1 MTFSETVDVTGTPR
15 LPLDIGGTTRHATAA
30 PVEGAT
36 VVDFTYTVD
45 AADYDAD
52 GFEISENTLELD
64 GGTIRRAGADVDA
77 DLDHPGVGAS
87 SDYTVNGVVIDEV
100 RMVSEAP
107 HGRFY
112 TLDDDIE
119 FGVTFNRSVK
129 VTGTPQLAFCLNRSG
144 QSCKDKKA
152 DYDRGSDSETV
163 VFRYTVQAGDEDN
176 NGIWIVAD
184 AVSLNGGAIT
194 QEDDSRRAAYLGHG
208 AQGTQADHRVNAQA
222 EIIGGGVTVTS
233 SPRAA
238 TATYGAGERI
248 EITVTFGAPVIATT
262 ATDFV
267 LSVDGAK
274 RAPLLRGSGTNQ
286 LVFGYTVEPG
296 DEDNNGIWI
305 GDQSRT
311 LVGNREGDP
320 QNGAITRVATG
331 LAAGLTHGG
340 LGTQSGHKVDGSLTP
355 PNSAPVITTTSPVE
369 TPENGTAVATL
380 AATDFESD
388 PITWS
393 TTGGA
398 DADRFA
404 LTTAGALTF
413 VAAPDYESPADVA
426 SGDPAN
432 AAADNEYVVFVTAS
446 DGTDGTELE
455 LVVRV
460 TNVDEGQ
467 SGTVSIDNTAPMIGD
482 ELTASTL
489 DVADPDGLPDPFE
502 PTWQWYYSVP
512 GTGEFVIT
520 GATSATFM
528 VGEFESG
535 LAFIAKA
542 SWTDAGGFAN
552 TLASV
557 PTAEGVFCALNPG
570 DLWCAGMTVDS
581 LRLIGGGNG
590 RGFRSGQAG
599 DLTNRSFQY
608 NGVSH
613 TVQAV
618 YYVFIPSSASLPAG
632 ALALAIEPAVPDG
645 LKLLLGGEEFSESNA
660 MRYRDEIFW
669 ERSGVNWSFGEQVTL
684 RLQPEAPPTV
694 TVAAAT
700 GGETVTEGTDAAFTL
715 SRTEAT
721 TVALTVTVKVS
732 ETVAVLKDASVS
744 PSSVTFAAGAA
755 TATLALAT
763 DDDDTDNDD
772 GTVTVTLGA
781 GAGYTLGDQA
791 AATVAVSDNDVPVDF
806 VLAVP
811 STVAEDAGT
820 ATVTVTATTAEN
832 APPATLVEVQ
842 LARVGGTATGGSDYE
857 AVSETATFQVSDF
870 AAVTV
875 DGQPRY
881 QAAWT
886 HDVTIIDDG
895 VGEGDETL
903 VLEISASSG
912 FQSIHT
918 LGGGRD
924 PVRATVTI
932 VDDDASTDATL
943 SDLVVNDGNADLTLT
958 PTFASG
964 TTTYTAMVAYAV
976 AEVTVTPTKNA
987 TGATIEYL
995 DGSDATLTDADTS
1008 DPGHQVAVAE
1018 GDTVIQV
1025 KVTAEDGAP
1034 TQTYTVTVKRAAVP
1048 PTIDTVEVTSTPLLT
1063 SSGGSTPNTYGVG
1076 ETIEVSV
1083 TFDEPVTAT
1092 TDTDFVLS
1100 VSGAKRAPLLR
1111 GSGTATLVFG
1121 YTVLAADSDGNGIWI
1136 GDQDRTLVG
1145 NRDGTAQ
1152 NGTIASVATT
1162 VAADLTHSQLGER
1175 SGHRVDG
1182 ARSIVLVA
1190 VTSTPLLTSSSGST
1204 PDTYGA
1210 GEKIRF
1216 TVSFNAAVDVTGDPV
1231 STFSLGGPDDI
1242 RRVDAAYES
1251 GSGTAELVFG
1261 YTVVSTDMDPNGIYQ
1276 LGGVTDFPDESDPGP
1291 VALDADDSIVFTGTG
1306 TDAPLA
1312 YPDRQQRSGHKVDGS
1327 RTAGNSAPAITTTS
1341 PVETP
1346 ENGTA
1351 VATLAATDAD
1361 DDPITWSKTGGAD
1374 ADRFAL
1380 TASGVLTFVAA
1391 PDYESPVDV
1400 TSADPANAAANN
1412 EYVVFVTASDGTADT
1427 ADTELKLV
1435 VQVSNADE
1443 GQSGTVS
1450 IDDTAP
1456 MVGDEL
1462 TASTAADVDDPD
1474 GLPDPFAP
1482 TWKWYRTPSGGAEA
1496 EISGATSATYTVVEA
1511 DLDAALTAKA
1521 RWTDAGGFANTL
1533 ASAPTAA
1540 VTRAEALPAVTIVAD
1555 HEAFTA
1561 VLDLVTFTLTR
1572 TEDPAAALDVSVALT
1587 QDKDLIGSEYLA
1599 QTVTFRAGE
1608 ATATLNI
1615 HAHFFAGSTVTGET
1629 ALTATVQDGSGYVPG
1644 SPNTASTRIRVADPA
1659 VTASFEQAAYTFD
1672 EAAGDATLA
1681 VILLTATG
1689 VPVPHGDIFLSI
1701 NTETITGGASPG
1713 GVDFENPAGSI
1724 QFVPSDF
1731 TADGTNFTARKEVT
1745 LAIVDDALDEPD
1757 EALTVILEPLASTQ
1771 AVVALSQPDGTA
1783 CPMVHRCDATVTI
1796 TDNDESAV
1804 ATLSA
1809 LAVSGG
1815 GADLLTF
1822 ASDTTTYTAMV
1833 TNDVETLTFTA
1844 TKSDAGASVAYLDSD
1859 GTLDD
1864 ADTTEDGFQVAL
1876 AVGANAITV
1885 RVTAENGTAVQDYT
1899 VTVTRAEGLPTV
1911 TVAAAAGGETVT
1923 EGTDAAFTLSRT
1935 GSTTAALTVAVAV
1948 SETGS
1953 VLKDASA
1960 VPSSVTFDAGA
1971 ATATLALATNDDDT
1985 DDDDGTV
1992 TVTLGAGAVYTVG
2005 DPGAATVAVSDNDV
2019 PVDFVLAVPATVA
2032 EDAGPV
2038 TVTVTATTAENAPPA
2053 TLVEVQL
2060 ARVGGTATG
2069 GSDYEAVSETVRFQ
2083 VSAFAPA
2090 TVDGQSRYQA
2100 EWTHDVVIHDDEV
2113 VEGDET
2119 LVLEMSPTSAFLL
2132 IHTLHGAQDAVQ
2144 ATLTIVDNDVANAAP
2159 TAADQ
2164 TVTTDEDTAYA
2175 FDASDFGFVDTDTD
2189 DELASVRVV
2198 TLPGSG
2204 TLAVSGSAVSVDREV
2219 AASDLGGNLTYT
2231 PVADEHGS
2239 GYASFTFRVSDGTD
2253 ESAAAYTMTI
2263 DVNAVNDAPTAAD
2276 RTVTTD
2282 EDTAYAFDASDFG
2295 FADTDT
2301 GAELASVRVVTV
2313 PGSGTLAVS
2322 GSAVSVDRE
2331 VAASDLGGNLT
2342 YTPAADG
2349 HGSGYAS
2356 FTFRVSDGTAESAAA
2371 YTMTIDVTPVNDAP
2385 TAADG
2390 TVTTDEDTAY
2400 AFDASDF
2407 GFADTDTGDGLA
2419 SVRVVTVPGS
2429 GTLAVSGSAVSA
2441 DREVAASDL
2450 GGNLTYTPAAD
2461 GHGSG
2466 YASFTFRVSD
2476 GTDESAAAYT
2486 MTIDVTPVNDTP
2498 TAADRTVTTDEDT
2511 AYAFD
2516 ASDFGFTDADTG
2528 AELASVRVV
2537 TVPGSGTLAVSGA
2550 AVSADQEVAASDLGG
2565 NLTFAP
2571 AENEHGSGNASFTF
2585 RVSDGTDESA
2595 ADYTMTIDVNAVNDA
2610 PTLASALP
2618 DRSATAGEEFSYQ
2631 VPEDAFS
2638 DVDDDTLSYAA
2649 AQDDDSAL
2657 PAWLSFDA
2665 TTRTFSGTAVAGDTG
2680 TVTVRVTAS
2689 DGNDETASTTFALE
2703 VTAAANT
2710 VPTAADQT
2718 VTTDEDTAYAFD
2730 ASDFGFADT
2739 DTGAELASVRVVT
2752 VPGSGT
2758 LAVSGSAVSVDREVA
2773 ASDLGGS
2780 LTYTPAADGHGIGY
2794 ASFTFRVSDGT
2805 DESASTYTM
2814 TIDVNAVN
2822 DAPTA
2827 ADGTVTTDEDTAYAF
2842 GASDFGFADTD
2853 TGDGLASVR
2862 VVTVPGSGTLAVS
2875 GSAVSVDREVAASDL
2890 GGNLTYTPAA
2900 DGHGSGYA
2908 SFTFRVSDGTDESA
2922 ADYTMTI
2929 DVNAVNDAPS
2939 AGTVTIDDTAPVVG
2953 DELTATAAGIADP
2966 DGLPAPL
2973 TLSWQWYRTPAGGN
2987 ETEIAGAM
2995 AATYTVREDDAGAAL
3010 TAKATYQDS
3019 GGFANTLASAPTGAV
3034 GRVPVLS
3041 VGNASATEGNAV
3053 SFQVAL
3059 TAASTQ
3065 AVTVDWAA
3073 SAESGDTAGSGD
3085 FTAANGALTFTAGQT
3100 EKAVTV
3106 STTEDTIDEED
3117 ETFTLRLSNATNAT
3131 LATDPTAT
3139 GTIRDDDEAN
3149 APPPPVAPEGEA
3161 TAGSYTSLDVR
3172 WTAPTGGPAV
3182 TGYELRYR
3190 EHLLPVRAHRAAAH
3204 RQGGA
3209 WTEWPHRG
3217 TGTEATITG
3226 LKVNTAYEVDVRAVY
3241 GEVRSAWVRVPGT
3254 VRTGAPEAARIRS
3267 VTVVSG
3273 PGSDGVWGAGERVE
3287 LEVRYSLPVAVEQP
3301 EYWENADG
3309 ERHPPGPFVVVAF
3322 RGDARP
3328 GYGEVLSMPL
3338 VPYAGGSGTDRLRF
3352 SYRVGAAEAGAR
3364 GVAVADGTLLLRG
3377 ATIRTLESGDGEPEF
3392 IRTRVF
3398 QVNVRAPAGGDGAW
3412 TAGDTVRV
3420 EVRFTGPAAAAT
3432 TRPPNWE
3439 EVVVD
3444 ETGGTPSIGVRLGDG
3459 QSRPLAHTASYE
3471 TGSRTNTLTF
3481 EYAVTA
3487 GDGRVSAVEV
3497 VADSLARNGA
3507 TMRNERGYDA
3517 ELDHLGTLRYASLA
3531 ALMVRGAAAVRE
3543 GGTLKFPMEL
3553 ARASEAPVTV
3563 DYATADGTATAGKDY
3578 TATRGTVT
3586 FAPGRTRK
3594 TVEVRVLRDEEAED
3608 AETVVL
3614 RLSNAHSVGSE
3625 APVEV
3630 TVPEA
3635 KGMIE
3640 DVAPEA
3646 PSGVLTA
3653 RFARAPA
3660 EHDGKTAFKLLV
3672 AFSEGIKIGFRTF
3685 RDQSLSVS
3693 GGSVTK
3699 AKRVDRRRDL
3709 WEVTVKPGS
3718 LGDVTVTLEG
3728 GRACGTA
3735 GAVCTGDGRALSAT
3749 ISTTVLGPV
3758 ALSVADAR
3766 VREAEDALLVF
3777 EVTLDRARHA
3787 AVTVDYVTSD
3797 VTARAG
3803 EDYTSA
3809 SGTLTF
3815 ATGERSKTVEVTVLD
3830 DAHDEGEETLT
3841 LTLSNPSGA
3850 YLADATATG
3859 TIENSDHMPKAWMVR
3874 FGRTVGSQV
3883 VDALTQR
3890 LDGAGGSHV
3899 TVAGI
3904 NLIGAPGLG
3913 PQAEDDAPFGLPEWA
3928 KNAER
3933 EADVRTITAEDI
3945 RLRSAFHLSSGG
3957 DGTHEGGPTF
3967 TAWGRVATGGFEAE
3981 EDDVTMDGD
3990 VTTGLVGFDA
4000 EWERALAGIMLSQ
4013 SSGDG
4018 SYRLDPAKGDD
4029 AGTVESSLTGVYPY
4043 ARVDLNRQVSAWAL
4057 AGIGSGEL
4065 TLHQQGEKPM
4075 PTDISMRMG
4084 AVGVKGK
4091 VLDGTGASGV
4101 SLDVKTDAMWVGTKS
4116 ERTND
4121 MVATEGDVTR
4131 VRLILQGERRFEGG
4145 NGATFTPSAEV
4156 GLRHDGGDA
4165 ETGTGVEV
4173 GAGLRYTAGAVT
4185 VEAQARTLLVHEASG
4200 YEEWGMSGAIRVTPD
4215 ASGRGLTL
4223 SIAPV
4228 WGRTGSAAERLWSAH
4243 DARALG
4249 ADSEFE
4255 AGSRLALDAG
4265 YGIGLAHR
4273 RGVLTPYAGLT
4284 LGDAGNRTVRT
4295 GTRWQLGPDA
4305 MVALEGS
4312 RQTSRAGEAD
4322 NRLMLRVALRF

>member
-15 LPLDIGGTTRHATAA
+15 LPLDIGGTTRYATAA

-119 FGVTFNRSVK
+119 IGVTFNRSVK

-144 QSCKDKKA
+144 QSCKEKKA

-176 NGIWIVAD
+176 NGIWIGAD

-194 QEDDSRRAAYLGHG
+194 QEDDSSRAANLGHG
-208 AQGTQADHRVNAQA
+208 VQGTQADHRVNALG
-222 EIIGGGVTVTS
+222 EIIGDGVTVTS

-248 EITVTFGAPVIATT
+248 EITVTFGAPVIATNN
-262 ATDFV
+262 TDFV
-267 LSVDGAK
+267 LSVVGAK
-274 RAPLLRGSGTNQ
+274 RAPLLRGSGTDQ

-311 LVGNREGDP
+311 LVGIREGDP

-467 SGTVSIDNTAPMIGD
+467 SGTVSIDDTAPVVGD
-482 ELTASTL
+482 ELTASTTN
-489 DVADPDGLPDPFE
+489 VVDPDGLPDPFE
-502 PTWQWYYSVP
+502 PTWQWYYSVSNF
-512 GTGEFVIT
+512 GEFVIP
-520 GATSATFM
+520 GATSATFT
-528 VGEFESG
+528 VGEFDIG
-535 LAFIAKA
+535 LAYIAKA

-552 TLASV
+552 TLASA
-557 PTAEGVFCALNPG
+557 PTAESAFCTVNPG
-570 DLWCAGMTVDS
+570 DLWCAGMTVEQFP
-581 LRLIGGGNG
+581 LPGGGIG
-590 RGFRSGQAG
+590 KGVWVGQAG
-599 DLTNRSFQY
+599 ELTNDTFPYGGELYR
-608 NGVSH
+608 
-613 TVQAV
+613 VQAV
-618 YYVFIPSSASLPAG
+618 YYVSAASSASLPAG
-632 ALALAIEPAVPDG
+632 ALALTIEPVVPDG
-645 LKLLLGGEEFSESNA
+645 LTLLFGGEEFSESNA
-660 MRYRDEIFW
+660 MRRRGEIFW
-669 ERSGVNWSFGEQVTL
+669 ERSGVNWSLGDEVTL
-684 RLQPEAPPTV
+684 RLRPEAPPTV

-700 GGETVTEGTDAAFTL
+700 GGETVTEGRDAAFTL

-732 ETVAVLKDASVS
+732 ETGAVLKDASVS
-744 PSSVTFAAGAA
+744 PSSVTFDVGAA
-755 TATLALAT
+755 TATPALAT

-781 GAGYTLGDQA
+781 GLGYTMGDQA
-791 AATVAVSDNDVPVDF
+791 TATVAVSDNDVPVDF
-806 VLAVP
+806 ELSVP
-811 STVAEDAGT
+811 ATVAEDAGT
-820 ATVTVTATTAEN
+820 VTVTVTVTVTATTAEN
-832 APPATLVEVQ
+832 ALPATGMVVQ
-842 LARVGGTATGGSDYE
+842 LARVAGTATGGSDYA

-870 AAVTV
+870 AAV
-875 DGQPRY
+875 
-881 QAAWT
+881 
-886 HDVTIIDDG
+886 
-895 VGEGDETL
+895 
-903 VLEISASSG
+903 
-912 FQSIHT
+912 
-918 LGGGRD
+918 
-924 PVRATVTI
+924 
-932 VDDDASTDATL
+932 
-943 SDLVVNDGNADLTLT
+943 
-958 PTFASG
+958 
-964 TTTYTAMVAYAV
+964 
-976 AEVTVTPTKNA
+976 
-987 TGATIEYL
+987 
-995 DGSDATLTDADTS
+995 
-1008 DPGHQVAVAE
+1008 
-1018 GDTVIQV
+1018 
-1025 KVTAEDGAP
+1025 
-1034 TQTYTVTVKRAAVP
+1034 
-1048 PTIDTVEVTSTPLLT
+1048 
-1063 SSGGSTPNTYGVG
+1063 
-1076 ETIEVSV
+1076 
-1083 TFDEPVTAT
+1083 
-1092 TDTDFVLS
+1092 
-1100 VSGAKRAPLLR
+1100 
-1111 GSGTATLVFG
+1111 
-1121 YTVLAADSDGNGIWI
+1121 
-1136 GDQDRTLVG
+1136 
-1145 NRDGTAQ
+1145 
-1152 NGTIASVATT
+1152 
-1162 VAADLTHSQLGER
+1162 
-1175 SGHRVDG
+1175 
-1182 ARSIVLVA
+1182 
-1190 VTSTPLLTSSSGST
+1190 
-1204 PDTYGA
+1204 
-1210 GEKIRF
+1210 
-1216 TVSFNAAVDVTGDPV
+1216 
-1231 STFSLGGPDDI
+1231 
-1242 RRVDAAYES
+1242 
-1251 GSGTAELVFG
+1251 
-1261 YTVVSTDMDPNGIYQ
+1261 
-1276 LGGVTDFPDESDPGP
+1276 
-1291 VALDADDSIVFTGTG
+1291 
-1306 TDAPLA
+1306 
-1312 YPDRQQRSGHKVDGS
+1312 
-1327 RTAGNSAPAITTTS
+1327 
-1341 PVETP
+1341 
-1346 ENGTA
+1346 
-1351 VATLAATDAD
+1351 
-1361 DDPITWSKTGGAD
+1361 
-1374 ADRFAL
+1374 
-1380 TASGVLTFVAA
+1380 
-1391 PDYESPVDV
+1391 
-1400 TSADPANAAANN
+1400 
-1412 EYVVFVTASDGTADT
+1412 
-1427 ADTELKLV
+1427 
-1435 VQVSNADE
+1435 
-1443 GQSGTVS
+1443 
-1450 IDDTAP
+1450 
-1456 MVGDEL
+1456 
-1462 TASTAADVDDPD
+1462 
-1474 GLPDPFAP
+1474 
-1482 TWKWYRTPSGGAEA
+1482 
-1496 EISGATSATYTVVEA
+1496 
-1511 DLDAALTAKA
+1511 
-1521 RWTDAGGFANTL
+1521 
-1533 ASAPTAA
+1533 
-1540 VTRAEALPAVTIVAD
+1540 
-1555 HEAFTA
+1555 
-1561 VLDLVTFTLTR
+1561 
-1572 TEDPAAALDVSVALT
+1572 
-1587 QDKDLIGSEYLA
+1587 
-1599 QTVTFRAGE
+1599 
-1608 ATATLNI
+1608 
-1615 HAHFFAGSTVTGET
+1615 
-1629 ALTATVQDGSGYVPG
+1629 
-1644 SPNTASTRIRVADPA
+1644 
-1659 VTASFEQAAYTFD
+1659 
-1672 EAAGDATLA
+1672 
-1681 VILLTATG
+1681 
-1689 VPVPHGDIFLSI
+1689 
-1701 NTETITGGASPG
+1701 
-1713 GVDFENPAGSI
+1713 
-1724 QFVPSDF
+1724 
-1731 TADGTNFTARKEVT
+1731 
-1745 LAIVDDALDEPD
+1745 
-1757 EALTVILEPLASTQ
+1757 
-1771 AVVALSQPDGTA
+1771 
-1783 CPMVHRCDATVTI
+1783 
-1796 TDNDESAV
+1796 
-1804 ATLSA
+1804 
-1809 LAVSGG
+1809 
-1815 GADLLTF
+1815 
-1822 ASDTTTYTAMV
+1822 
-1833 TNDVETLTFTA
+1833 
-1844 TKSDAGASVAYLDSD
+1844 
-1859 GTLDD
+1859 
-1864 ADTTEDGFQVAL
+1864 
-1876 AVGANAITV
+1876 
-1885 RVTAENGTAVQDYT
+1885 
-1899 VTVTRAEGLPTV
+1899 
-1911 TVAAAAGGETVT
+1911 
-1923 EGTDAAFTLSRT
+1923 
-1935 GSTTAALTVAVAV
+1935 
-1948 SETGS
+1948 
-1953 VLKDASA
+1953 
-1960 VPSSVTFDAGA
+1960 
-1971 ATATLALATNDDDT
+1971 
-1985 DDDDGTV
+1985 
-1992 TVTLGAGAVYTVG
+1992 
-2005 DPGAATVAVSDNDV
+2005 
-2019 PVDFVLAVPATVA
+2019 
-2032 EDAGPV
+2032 
-2038 TVTVTATTAENAPPA
+2038 
-2053 TLVEVQL
+2053 
-2060 ARVGGTATG
+2060 
-2069 GSDYEAVSETVRFQ
+2069 
-2083 VSAFAPA
+2083 

-2132 IHTLHGAQDAVQ
+2132 IHTLHGAQHAVQ

-2189 DELASVRVV
+2189 DELASVRMV

-2204 TLAVSGSAVSVDREV
+2204 TLAVSGSAVSADQEV
-2219 AASDLGGNLTYT
+2219 AASDLGGNLT
-2231 PVADEHGS
+2231 
-2239 GYASFTFRVSDGTD
+2239 F
-2253 ESAAAYTMTI
+2253 
-2263 DVNAVNDAPTAAD
+2263 
-2276 RTVTTD
+2276 
-2282 EDTAYAFDASDFG
+2282 
-2295 FADTDT
+2295 
-2301 GAELASVRVVTV
+2301 
-2313 PGSGTLAVS
+2313 
-2322 GSAVSVDRE
+2322 
-2331 VAASDLGGNLT
+2331 
-2342 YTPAADG
+2342 TPAADG
-2349 HGSGYAS
+2349 YGSGYAS
-2356 FTFRVSDGTAESAAA
+2356 FTFRVSDGTAESAST

-2385 TAADG
+2385 A
-2390 TVTTDEDTAY
+2390 
-2400 AFDASDF
+2400 
-2407 GFADTDTGDGLA
+2407 
-2419 SVRVVTVPGS
+2419 
-2429 GTLAVSGSAVSA
+2429 
-2441 DREVAASDL
+2441 
-2450 GGNLTYTPAAD
+2450 
-2461 GHGSG
+2461 
-2466 YASFTFRVSD
+2466 
-2476 GTDESAAAYT
+2476 
-2486 MTIDVTPVNDTP
+2486 
-2498 TAADRTVTTDEDT
+2498 
-2511 AYAFD
+2511 
-2516 ASDFGFTDADTG
+2516 
-2528 AELASVRVV
+2528 
-2537 TVPGSGTLAVSGA
+2537 
-2550 AVSADQEVAASDLGG
+2550 
-2565 NLTFAP
+2565 
-2571 AENEHGSGNASFTF
+2571 
-2585 RVSDGTDESA
+2585 
-2595 ADYTMTIDVNAVNDA
+2595 
-2610 PTLASALP
+2610 
-2618 DRSATAGEEFSYQ
+2618 
-2631 VPEDAFS
+2631 
-2638 DVDDDTLSYAA
+2638 
-2649 AQDDDSAL
+2649 
-2657 PAWLSFDA
+2657 
-2665 TTRTFSGTAVAGDTG
+2665 
-2680 TVTVRVTAS
+2680 
-2689 DGNDETASTTFALE
+2689 
-2703 VTAAANT
+2703 
-2710 VPTAADQT
+2710 AADQT

-2730 ASDFGFADT
+2730 ASDFGFVDADT
-2739 DTGAELASVRVVT
+2739 GDGLASVRVVT
-2752 VPGSGT
+2752 LPGSGT
-2758 LAVSGSAVSVDREVA
+2758 LAVSGAAVSADQEVA
-2773 ASDLGGS
+2773 VSDLGGN
-2780 LTYTPAADGHGIGY
+2780 LTFTPAADGHGIGY

-2805 DESASTYTM
+2805 AESAS
-2814 TIDVNAVN
+2814 
-2822 DAPTA
+2822 
-2827 ADGTVTTDEDTAYAF
+2827 
-2842 GASDFGFADTD
+2842 
-2853 TGDGLASVR
+2853 
-2862 VVTVPGSGTLAVS
+2862 
-2875 GSAVSVDREVAASDL
+2875 
-2890 GGNLTYTPAA
+2890 
-2900 DGHGSGYA
+2900 
-2908 SFTFRVSDGTDESA
+2908 
-2922 ADYTMTI
+2922 DYTMTI
-2929 DVNAVNDAPS
+2929 DVTPVNDAPS

-2973 TLSWQWYRTPAGGN
+2973 TLSWQWYRTPAGGS

-2995 AATYTVREDDAGAAL
+2995 AATYTVGEDDAGAAL

-3019 GGFANTLASAPTGAV
+3019 GGFANTLESAPTGAV

-3065 AVTVDWAA
+3065 AVTVDWAS

-3085 FTAANGALTFTAGQT
+3085 FTAANGALTFAAGQT
-3100 EKAVTV
+3100 EKTVTV
-3106 STTEDTIDEED
+3106 STTEDTTDEDD

-3172 WTAPTGGPAV
+3172 WAAPTGGPAV

-3254 VRTGAPEAARIRS
+3254 VRTGAPEGARIRS

-3287 LEVRYSLPVAVEQP
+3287 LEVRYNLRVAVEQ
-3301 EYWENADG
+3301 
-3309 ERHPPGPFVVVAF
+3309 
-3322 RGDARP
+3322 
-3328 GYGEVLSMPL
+3328 
-3338 VPYAGGSGTDRLRF
+3338 
-3352 SYRVGAAEAGAR
+3352 
-3364 GVAVADGTLLLRG
+3364 
-3377 ATIRTLESGDGEPEF
+3377 PEF

-3412 TAGDTVRV
+3412 TAGDPVRV
-3420 EVRFTGPAAAAT
+3420 DVRFTGPASAAT

-3459 QSRPLAHTASYE
+3459 QSRPLARTATYE

-3517 ELDHLGTLRYASLA
+3517 ELDHLGRLRYASLA
-3531 ALMVRGAAAVRE
+3531 TVLVRGAAAVRE

-3553 ARASEAPVTV
+3553 ARASEGPVTV
-3563 DYATADGTATAGKDY
+3563 DYATADGKATAGKATAGKATAGKDY
-3578 TATRGTVT
+3578 TAKRGTVT
-3586 FAPGRTRK
+3586 FAPGRTRE

-3614 RLSNAHSVGSE
+3614 RLSNAHSAGSE

-3640 DVAPEA
+3640 DGAPEA
-3646 PSGVLTA
+3646 PTGVLTA

-3693 GGSVTK
+3693 GGSVK
-3699 AKRVDRRRDL
+3699 SAKRVEGRRDL
-3709 WEVTVKPGS
+3709 WEVKVKPGS

-3777 EVTLDRARHA
+3777 EVTLDRACHA

-3841 LTLSNPSGA
+3841 LTLSNASGA
-3850 YLADATATG
+3850 RIEDATATG
-3859 TIENSDHMPKAWMVR
+3859 TIENTDPMPKAWMVR

-3883 VDALTQR
+3883 VDALNAR

-3904 NLIGAPGLG
+3904 NLIGAPGLE
-3913 PQAEDDAPFGLPEWA
+3913 PQAEDDDPFGLPEWA

-3933 EADVRTITAEDI
+3933 EADARTITAEDI

-3957 DGTHEGGPTF
+3957 DGTHGGGPAF
-3967 TAWGRVATGGFEAE
+3967 TAWGQVATGGFEAE
-3981 EDDVTMDGD
+3981 EDDVAMDGD

-4000 EWERALAGIMLSQ
+4000 EWERALAGVMLSQ

-4018 SYRLDPAKGDD
+4018 SYRLDPELGDD

-4043 ARVDLNRQVSAWAL
+4043 ANLDLNARVSAWAL
-4057 AGIGSGEL
+4057 AGVGSGEL
-4065 TLHQQGEKPM
+4065 TLKRDGHREM

-4121 MVATEGDVTR
+4121 MVATEGDVMR
-4131 VRLILQGERRFEGG
+4131 LRLILQGERRFEGG

-4200 YEEWGMSGAIRVTPD
+4200 YEEWGASGAIRVTPD
-4215 ASGRGLTL
+4215 ASGRGFTL

-4249 ADSEFE
+4249 EDSGFE

-4265 YGIGLAHR
+4265 YGFGLAHR
-4273 RGVLTPYAGLT
+4273 RSVLTPYAGLT

-4305 MVALEGS
+4305 VVALEGF
-4312 RQTSRAGEAD
+4312 RQASDAGEAD